1 MRILRA
7 RAAMT
12 PLLGL
17 VVMTALGTGAPAW
30 AAQPEPSPG
39 QMEHG
44 GMMSPGQMG
53 KGGMMT
59 PEQMGQSGMM
69 GGRGMMGPG
78 MMGGHMMGPGM
89 MGGSP
94 QDRPWLT
101 IMLDQRQELGLS
113 AEQVGKLFDLRE
125 QFQGVAQERT
135 QAIAKAEEELG
146 AILGPQPVD
155 LAAAETKLKAVE
167 GMRTE
172 LRLARLKTIE
182 EGKQLLTADQQKKLV
197 QVAEQLRPMTG
208 MGQMGPGAR

>member
-7 RAAMT
+7 RAAVT

-17 VVMTALGTGAPAW
+17 MIMMALGTGAPAR

-39 QMEHG
+39 HMGPG

-53 KGGMMT
+53 EGGTVT
-59 PEQMGQSGMM
+59 PEQMGE
-69 GGRGMMGPG
+69 R
-78 MMGGHMMGPGM
+78 GM

-125 QFQGVAQERT
+125 SFQQVAQGKT

-146 AILGPQPVD
+146 ALLGPQPID
-155 LAAAETKLKAVE
+155 LAAAEAKLKAIE

-182 EGKQLLTADQQKKLV
+182 EGKQLLTADQQKRLV
-197 QVAEQLRPMTG
+197 QVAQQLRASTG
-208 MGQMGPGAR
+208 MRQMGPGAR